1 LIGKSTYEFLES
13 ELYEALNGW
22 YFKRLVFR
30 CLFFCNPIDCLG
42 NPYRWLMKE
51 LIQGLLVAIGIY
63 ILFFGA
69 IHLVN

>member
-1 LIGKSTYEFLES
+1 
-13 ELYEALNGW
+13 LYEALNGW
-22 YFKRLVFR
+22 YFKRLIPR
-30 CLFFCNPIDCLG
+30 CLFLCHSTNCVG
-42 NPYRWLMKE
+42 YPYRWPMKE

>member
-1 LIGKSTYEFLES
+1 MEYV
-13 ELYEALNGW
+13 NGW
-22 YFKRLVFR
+22 YSKRFIPR
-30 CLFFCNPIDCLG
+30 RLFLCYSIDRLG
-42 NPYRWLMKE
+42 YSYRWPMKE

>member
-1 LIGKSTYEFLES
+1 
-13 ELYEALNGW
+13 LYEALNGW
-22 YFKRLVFR
+22 YSKRSIFR
-30 CLFFCNPIDCLG
+30 RLFLCYPIDCLG
-42 NPYRWLMKE
+42 NSYWWPMKE

>member
-1 LIGKSTYEFLES
+1 LIGESTRNFLE
-13 ELYEALNGW
+13 ERLMEYVNGW
-22 YFKRLVFR
+22 YSKRLIPR
-30 CLFFCNPIDCLG
+30 CLFLCYSIDSLCY
-42 NPYRWLMKE
+42 PYRWSMKD

>member
-1 LIGKSTYEFLES
+1 LFLC
-13 ELYEALNGW
+13 Y
-22 YFKRLVFR
+22 
-30 CLFFCNPIDCLG
+30 PIDCLCHSH
-42 NPYRWLMKE
+42 RWPMRD